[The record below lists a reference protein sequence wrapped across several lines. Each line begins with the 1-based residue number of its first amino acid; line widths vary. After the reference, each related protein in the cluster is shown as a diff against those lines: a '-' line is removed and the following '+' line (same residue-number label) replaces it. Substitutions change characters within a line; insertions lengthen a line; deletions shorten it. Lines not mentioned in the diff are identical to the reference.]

1 MQYTERLRMQ
11 KITIFLWFV
20 VFILIVYSCVL
31 VIGSQKHSIEGTY
44 CTLPEEDFLPENLY
58 LSVFSD
64 GTFVIYRQNEE
75 GVYGK
80 IEAEEYDHIAALEFI
95 FDDNSRYVAVYD
107 FDKSIIFL
115 GDFIKDY
122 ECPLEFKKIS
132 NTPLLINVKGPEGK
146 TTTPQK

>member
-11 KITIFLWFV
+11 IITIFLWFV

-58 LSVFSD
+58 ISVFSD

-80 IEAEEYDHIAALEFI
+80 IETEEYDHIAALEFI

>member
-20 VFILIVYSCVL
+20 VFFLIVYSCVL
-31 VIGSQKHSIEGTY
+31 VIGSQKHSVEGTY
-44 CTLPEEDFLPENLY
+44 CTLPKEDFLSENMY
-58 LSVFSD
+58 ISVFGD
-64 GTFVIYRQNEE
+64 DTFVIYKQNEE

-80 IEAEEYDHIAALEFI
+80 IETEEYDRAAALEFVL
-95 FDDNSRYVAVYD
+95 DDNSRYVAVYD

-122 ECPLEFKKIS
+122 ECPLELKKIS
-132 NTPLLINVKGPEGK
+132 NTPLLINVKEPAAK
-146 TTTPQK
+146 TTTPQR